1 MDDGCINEC
10 RWWLYSL
17 KNSIINCEDSTTLW
31 EEPDISSAELCQI
44 PLGAAVNVLQG
55 APNGF
60 VQVDYNGMTGFCLG
74 SYLSEIQ

>member
-1 MDDGCINEC
+1 MLSTVKIVP
-10 RWWLYSL
+10 LYG
-17 KNSIINCEDSTTLW
+17 KN
-31 EEPDISSAELCQI
+31 QI
-44 PLGAAVNVLQG
+44 FPLPNLSDPLGAAVNVLQG